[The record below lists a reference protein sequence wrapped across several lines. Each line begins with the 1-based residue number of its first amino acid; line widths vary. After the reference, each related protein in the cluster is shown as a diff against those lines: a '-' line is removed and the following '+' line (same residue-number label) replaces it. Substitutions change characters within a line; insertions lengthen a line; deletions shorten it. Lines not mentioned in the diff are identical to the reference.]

1 VAFIHRFGSSL
12 NEHTPFHVVVIDGV
26 FEPDPEQG
34 VRFIEVEELEA
45 DDAEAVQSQVRRR
58 IVRAFVRRGLLEKSA
73 GSGFSR
79 KPPGKGASP
88 RDGASKKKIARRW
101 RRGTTA
107 AASR

>member
-1 VAFIHRFGSSL
+1 
-12 NEHTPFHVVVIDGV
+12 
-26 FEPDPEQG
+26 
-34 VRFIEVEELEA
+34 
-45 DDAEAVQSQVRRR
+45 
-58 IVRAFVRRGLLEKSA
+58 VRAFVRRGLLEKSA